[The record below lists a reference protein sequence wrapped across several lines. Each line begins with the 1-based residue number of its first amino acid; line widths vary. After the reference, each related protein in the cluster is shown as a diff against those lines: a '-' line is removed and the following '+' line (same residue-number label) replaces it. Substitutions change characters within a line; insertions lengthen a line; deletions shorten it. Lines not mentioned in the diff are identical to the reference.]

1 LQRQRILK
9 PQEVRLQRQRVERT
23 RAGGRQ
29 VQILESNA
37 RLVRVVNPDAMRG
50 RGRILRQAAIV
61 EVAKVREILLAE
73 QGEGTG
79 AGAPVASKQVASKQA
94 GACALVTQIELE

>member
-1 LQRQRILK
+1 M
-9 PQEVRLQRQRVERT
+9 
-23 RAGGRQ
+23 
-29 VQILESNA
+29 QILQSNA
-37 RLVRVVNPDAMRG
+37 RLVRVVNTDAMRG
-50 RGRILRQAAIV
+50 RGRILCQAAIV
-61 EVAKVREILLAE
+61 EVAEQRAILLAE